1 MRSVL
6 RREIAVADYAA
17 LIRPRLAQHYA
28 TDILVVIE
36 EGHRVSGE
44 VFFHGIQR
52 EAMFG
57 HPPTGK
63 HIDWLGAPIF
73 TFDGPKVRNLWVLG
87 FRCVAR
93 S

>member
-1 MRSVL
+1 MRSVF
-6 RREIAVADYAA
+6 RRETVAADYAA

-44 VFFHGIQR
+44 VFFHDIQR